1 MTRYHIVLKNTGFVI
16 DTFAEAARAKA
27 AAAWHARRLAHPT
40 YPPKII
46 VQRVGPDGR
55 ARKVWEPEGVGV

>member
-1 MTRYHIVLKNTGFVI
+1 MADYRIVIPTTGHVI
-16 DTFAEAARAKA
+16 QAFAVLDRAKEAAMF
-27 AAAWHARRLAHPT
+27 HARRLAHPT

-55 ARKVWEPEGVGV
+55 ARKVWEPERAPA

>member
-1 MTRYHIVLKNTGFVI
+1 MTTYRIVIPNTGRVL
-16 DTFAEAARAKA
+16 DTFAEIGRAREVASF
-27 AAAWHARRLAHPT
+27 HARRLAHPT

-55 ARKVWEPEGVGV
+55 ARKVWEPEGVGA